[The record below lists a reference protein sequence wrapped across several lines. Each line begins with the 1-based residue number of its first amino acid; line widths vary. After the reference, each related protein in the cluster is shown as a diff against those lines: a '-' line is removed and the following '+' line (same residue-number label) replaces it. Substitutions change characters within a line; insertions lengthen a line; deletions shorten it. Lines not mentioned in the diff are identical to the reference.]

1 MEKTYVMPDDK
12 AQELKE
18 TIEIDIEKGIYDN
31 FKSVGLVLFSILRAI
46 QDRLPFT
53 YEQDC
58 TLRANGYT
66 KGTVATWYYPTW
78 NTQWQIIRERK

>member
-12 AQELKE
+12 AQELKKA
-18 TIEIDIEKGIYDN
+18 IEKDIEKGYYKY
-31 FKSVGLVLFSILRAI
+31 FVVVREVLRDILIAI
-46 QDRLPFT
+46 EKKLPFT

-58 TLRANGYT
+58 TLRANSYT

>member
-12 AQELKE
+12 AQKLKE

-31 FKSVGLVLFSILRAI
+31 FKSVGLVLFSILKAI
-46 QDRLPFT
+46 KDRVPFT

-58 TLRANGYT
+58 TLRANGYI
-66 KGTVATWYYPTW
+66 KGIVADWYYPKV
-78 NTQWQIIRERK
+78 NDQWQIIRNRK

>member
-12 AQELKE
+12 AKELKE
-18 TIEIDIEKGIYDN
+18 RITSDFNKAYFELFPIVKSIIIDILTSIEK
-31 FKSVGLVLFSILRAI
+31 K
-46 QDRLPFT
+46 LPFT

-66 KGTVATWYYPTW
+66 KGVVADWYYPHW
-78 NTQWQIIRERK
+78 DNGCNIIRKK

>member
-12 AQELKE
+12 AQELEK
-18 TIEIDIEKGIYDN
+18 IIIDDILKGYYRYFAKVEIILSD
-31 FKSVGLVLFSILRAI
+31 VLLAI
-46 QDRLPFT
+46 QKKLPFT

-66 KGTVATWYYPTW
+66 KGIVTNWYYPKW
-78 NTQWQIIRERK
+78 DNQWQIIRDKK